1 MAMYTMTMNT
11 DGNDLALTRLLQLIS
26 PSLPIGGYTWSQG
39 IEWAVEAGWIGDA
52 PELQAW
58 LDGLMRTSLHYLEL
72 PLLKRMLG
80 AWAHDDLAWLHEL
93 NQLLVASRETRE
105 LRLEESSRARA
116 FCDLLLSLQPD
127 AAGLQQ
133 HLRQSQL
140 ACFSFACHR
149 WGIDYA
155 RAGQGLTMS
164 WLENLVLSAVK
175 IIPLGQTAGQQVIFD
190 LGTQIPALVAS
201 AGHVDD
207 DQIGA
212 SSMAMAIASARHET
226 QYTRLFRS

>member
-1 MAMYTMTMNT
+1 MNT
-11 DGNDLALTRLLQLIS
+11 ETGDLALTRLLQLIS

-39 IEWAVEAGWIGDA
+39 IEWAVEADWIGDA

-58 LDGLMRTSLHYLEL
+58 LEGLMQTSLLYLEL

-80 AWAHDDLAWLHEL
+80 AWASDDLAWLSEL
-93 NQLLVASRETRE
+93 NELLVASRETYE

-116 FCDLLLSLQPD
+116 FCDLLQSLQPD
-127 AAGLQQ
+127 AAGFEA

-149 WGIDYA
+149 WGIDYG
-155 RAGQGLTMS
+155 RAGQGLAMS

-190 LGTQIPALVAS
+190 LGTRIPALVAA

-207 DQIGA
+207 DQIGS
-212 SSMAMAIASARHET
+212 SSMAMAIASANHET